1 MAIMA
6 QWNGKSW
13 EVSTKRVASLNKV
26 TASAKIQTSNNS
38 DAAGS
43 PPTKVKALDL
53 QNLSFDFTLGS
64 AAGVDVRSEY
74 ESWIALLGEAAPFY
88 LAGRRFGPA
97 SVMLTGVS
105 LDNTTIDDF
114 GRILQ
119 GTIAI
124 SLTEDAAEASAKK
137 STATSSAGSSSAT
150 AKKTTPAVATYSELG
165 IKASAASV
173 GASTSDKA
181 TKKPQNAQLNK

>member
-13 EVSTKRVASLNKV
+13 EVSKKRIAALNGISASVKL
-26 TASAKIQTSNNS
+26 QTENNS

-43 PPTKVKALDL
+43 PATKTKALEL

-74 ESWIALLGEAAPFY
+74 ESWIALLGETAPFF
-88 LAGRRFGPA
+88 LGGRRFGPA
-97 SVMLTGVS
+97 NVMLTGVS
-105 LDNTTIDDF
+105 LDNTVLDDF

-119 GTIAI
+119 GNIAI
-124 SLTEDAAEASAKK
+124 SLTEYAEEASSKK
-137 STATSSAGSSSAT
+137 SAAASGKSSTA

-165 IKASAASV
+165 IKASAVSV
-173 GASTSDKA
+173 GPSSSDKA
-181 TKKPQNAQLNK
+181 TMKPKNTQLNK